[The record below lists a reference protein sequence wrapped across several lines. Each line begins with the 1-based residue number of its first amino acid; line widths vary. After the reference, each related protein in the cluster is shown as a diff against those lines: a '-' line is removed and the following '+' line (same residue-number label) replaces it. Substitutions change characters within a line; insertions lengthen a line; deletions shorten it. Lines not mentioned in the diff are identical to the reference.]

1 MPVTARKKKN
11 SAAVTAAMLELE
23 GLAPA
28 EAKAMAKQITLK
40 SKVPELLKQA
50 PVPDDRSAIPLS
62 IEYAGMLCYQL
73 WLRWQMACCPWGRH

>member
-40 SKVPELLKQA
+40 SKVPELLKQPPA
-50 PVPDDRSAIPLS
+50 PDDRSATLLFRVCT
-62 IEYAGMLCYQL
+62 ALL
-73 WLRWQMACCPWGRH
+73 TVMA